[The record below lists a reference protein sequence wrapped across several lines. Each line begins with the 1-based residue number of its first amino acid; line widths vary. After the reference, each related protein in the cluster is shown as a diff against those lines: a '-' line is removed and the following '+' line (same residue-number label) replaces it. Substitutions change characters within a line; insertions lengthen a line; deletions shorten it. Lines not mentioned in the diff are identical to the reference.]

1 MKKFLMMLS
10 MAMHR
15 GASYDDGNGS
25 KHFTAKSLA
34 RALRQADVHV
44 ETQMFQA
51 CLMNNMEYQFELK
64 DVCDY
69 VVASTYTMQSN
80 VSFNALINEFA
91 KPQTTEEALAAFC
104 KINVE
109 GWEVHLQ
116 DNTPYY
122 SDMTVTRTSNLNQ
135 LGVMMR
141 EFTDRLC
148 NIYIKFTGAWLP
160 VII

>member
-15 GASYDDGNGS
+15 GAFYDDGNGS

-80 VSFNALINEFA
+80 VSFNALI
-91 KPQTTEEALAAFC
+91 
-104 KINVE
+104 
-109 GWEVHLQ
+109 
-116 DNTPYY
+116 
-122 SDMTVTRTSNLNQ
+122 DMTVTRTSNLNQ